1 MVSVVNVH
9 EWTLTHLP
17 HAVRSA
23 LNALSRL
30 ASSILLPFFLR
41 LKPSQR
47 SWRPVFVRLLL
58 QGCHVKGW
66 EGRERAS
73 GRGGE
78 KRRAAQHRQ
87 EHRCG
92 VGRKNGGKEMS
103 CQQEGDD

>member
-23 LNALSRL
+23 LNASSRL
-30 ASSILLPFFLR
+30 ASSSLLPFFLR

-47 SWRPVFVRLLL
+47 SWRPIFVWLLL
-58 QGCHVKGW
+58 QGHHVEGR

-78 KRRAAQHRQ
+78 KIRAAQHRQ
-87 EHRCG
+87 EHGRG
-92 VGRKNGGKEMS
+92 VGRKKGG
-103 CQQEGDD
+103 